1 MEVPRIPKFKDLE
14 CLATNVYREA
24 RGEPMEGQIAVAKVT
39 LNRVYSGKYP
49 SSICGVVYQKNQ
61 FSWTSRYKNVVYNF
75 PAINASVIAYNS
87 NNDVKYTHFH
97 VNNVRPSWRKQLK
110 QGVVITLLNTNGLK
124 YILMEIKCTTV
135 FGSILITVKYHQL
148 L

>member
-1 MEVPRIPKFKDLE
+1 MSLVLLSTSLVSFEVPNIPKLKDLE

-61 FSWTSRYKNVVYNF
+61 FSWTSQYKNVVYSF

-87 NNDVKYTHFH
+87 NNDVKYTHYH
-97 VNNVRPSWRKQLK
+97 VKTIKPSWSKRLK
-110 QGVVITLLNTNGLK
+110 KGITIGNH
-124 YILMEIKCTTV
+124 V
-135 FGSILITVKYHQL
+135 FYYP
-148 L
+148 